1 MKHPFHTIITDAAGK
16 YLFAAASA
24 NVQKFNL
31 ATGALEATYTLPAP
45 VEAPPKKKA
54 KTTDEGDDI
63 DSNNKEDLQQTS
75 KSSNSQE
82 GVRAIRTLALS
93 RDEKYLLGT
102 ESKSVY
108 VFNASDLSLI
118 SARTFPKRPSSVTTS
133 IDDKDLVVGDKFGDV
148 YSVPLLATDAL
159 VLSSSEAAKDAQST
173 SIQPIL
179 GHVSMLVDIQIA
191 AIDGKQYVITA
202 DRDEHIRVSKFPQ
215 AYIIDRWLFGH
226 TEFVSELTLVSWKP
240 ELLLSGGGD
249 DFLAVWNWTTGA
261 MLQKFEIRSLLAAH
275 LTEEYHTAL
284 RKGSDLEISIARIV
298 AIPKYKQV
306 AVLAEATNAILVLQL
321 DDESNNLKYLHTLQ
335 GAEGTRF
342 VDLAASEDKIVVSVD
357 GAESALVS
365 VYLVTESGKYNLVED
380 EVSSSI
386 NKDGSFEKTDAHQE
400 YPMYGI
406 KHLRKRGEF

>member
-1 MKHPFHTIITDAAGK
+1 MKHTFHAIITDAAGK
-16 YLFAAASA
+16 HLFAAVSAS
-24 NVQKFNL
+24 VKKFNIE
-31 ATGALEATYTLPAP
+31 TGALEATYTLPAP

-54 KTTDEGDDI
+54 KTTDEAKDTEER
-63 DSNNKEDLQQTS
+63 NKEKQQPA
-75 KSSNSQE
+75 KANNAQE

-93 RDEKYLLGT
+93 RNEKYLIGT

-108 VFNASDLSLI
+108 VLNASDLSLI

-133 IDDKDLVVGDKFGDV
+133 IDDSDLVVGDKFGDV

-159 VLSSSEAAKDAQST
+159 VLSSSEAAKEAQSA

-191 AIDGKQYVITA
+191 EADGKQYVITA

-226 TEFVSELTLVSWKP
+226 TEFVSELTLVPWKP

-261 MLQKFEIRSLLAAH
+261 LLQKFEIRSLLATH

-284 RKGSDLEISIARIV
+284 RKGSDLEISISRIV
-298 AIPKYKQV
+298 ALPKYKQV
-306 AVLAEATNAILVLQL
+306 AVLAEATNVILILEL
-321 DDESNNLKYLHTLQ
+321 DAESGSLKHLHTLQ

-342 VDLAASEDKIVVSVD
+342 IDLAASEDKLVASVD
-357 GAESALVS
+357 GAEASLVS
-365 VYLVTESGKYNLVED
+365 IYEVTESGEYKLAENEA
-380 EVSSSI
+380 SSSI
-386 NKDGSFEKTDAHQE
+386 TKDGSLEKTDADQE
-400 YPMYGI
+400 YPLYGI